1 MRLHVSVCV
10 FLWVLERDERKKEGE
25 RGGKR
30 HADSLI
36 NHETDSA
43 VS

>member
-1 MRLHVSVCV
+1 MRVSVCV
-10 FLWVLERDERKKEGE
+10 FVCVCVKEMKERKEEGE
-25 RGGKR
+25 EGRTV
-30 HADSLI
+30 HVDSLI